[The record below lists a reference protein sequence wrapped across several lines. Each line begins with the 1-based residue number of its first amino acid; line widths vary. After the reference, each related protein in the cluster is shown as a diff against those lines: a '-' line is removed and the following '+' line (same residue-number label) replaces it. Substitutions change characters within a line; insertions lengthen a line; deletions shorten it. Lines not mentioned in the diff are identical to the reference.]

1 MKRSLT
7 LLLVLAAAPAW
18 AQYYGA
24 PTGGMGSVPTMPPAP
39 PPGPPPS
46 YDYYGGG
53 DYSYGAPS
61 SSPGSSGGASFSTT
75 GPNIL
80 SYGFL
85 EGQYQYVDP
94 KDNRLE
100 GSHGIGLTLSAQ
112 LFQPLYLKAGFGW
125 SKSSGGGSASKEYDF
140 TNASLGVGLYL
151 PIVSKFHFVGEV
163 GGIYSKLD
171 ATRESISFTEGAIY
185 ARPGLRFA
193 PTEAIELQAGI
204 TISSADDFNS
214 NVIDIS
220 AYFRVISQLD
230 VGVGVDLGDE
240 FTGFTGGIRFRW

>member
-1 MKRSLT
+1 MKRSLA
-7 LLLVLAAAPAW
+7 LLMLLVAVPAW

-24 PTGGMGSVPTMPPAP
+24 PTGGMGAVPTMPPTP

-53 DYSYGAPS
+53 DYSYGSSGGSTAP
-61 SSPGSSGGASFSTT
+61 SGGASFSTT

-94 KDNRLE
+94 KESRLE

-125 SKSSGGGSASKEYDF
+125 SKSNGGGASSKEYDF

-151 PIVSKFHFVGEV
+151 PILSKLHFVGEV

-230 VGVGVDLGDE
+230 LGVGVDLGDE